1 MKDASFSMADRKRRW
16 CDDCKPTGSGDHR
29 TRPLCETCAT
39 VAPSFGMPDA
49 PTRRWCAGCAK
60 THTGAVKKHPRKKC
74 EDCHVKVP
82 SWGMADGKKKMWCA
96 RCAKANHPGAVMA
109 RSSRAKKRA
118 EKEDFT
124 GGEKRQRR

>member
-1 MKDASFSMADRKRRW
+1 VDKN
-16 CDDCKPTGSGDHR
+16 PT
-29 TRPLCETCAT
+29 
-39 VAPSFGMPDA
+39 
-49 PTRRWCAGCAK
+49 
-60 THTGAVKKHPRKKC
+60 KKC